1 MAKSAKCTNKLR
13 VDKLKQKNTIQNG
26 VFCFNYFVWYY
37 VSNMI
42 EENKDVSMKTKKE
55 EKREADRAKAQKR
68 MIKQAILWG
77 VTLFVI
83 IGATAGIVWSVKNGS
98 TSNVTIGS
106 IPEVTASDW
115 VRGNENSTVVIVEY
129 SDFQCPA
136 CAAYYEVV
144 KKLMDE
150 DFGDKVKF
158 VYRHFPLIETHFQAA
173 LAVSASESAGLQG
186 KFWQMH
192 DKLFENQIT
201 WANNP
206 KAREI
211 FIDYAKE
218 LGLNVEEF
226 TKNLDSKEGKEK
238 AINAYKASIKMG
250 LNSTPSFFINGKKI
264 QNPQSYEDFRNIIN
278 QSIADN
284 S

>member
-1 MAKSAKCTNKLR
+1 MT
-13 VDKLKQKNTIQNG
+13 
-26 VFCFNYFVWYY
+26 
-37 VSNMI
+37 
-42 EENKDVSMKTKKE
+42 EENNADISVKTKKA
-55 EKREADRAKAQKR
+55 EKKEADRVRARKR

-77 VTLFVI
+77 VTVFII
-83 IGATAGIVWSVKNGS
+83 IGASAGIVWSVKNGG
-98 TSNVTIGS
+98 TSGGSIGS
-106 IPEVTASDW
+106 IPEVTTNDW
-115 VRGNENSTVVIVEY
+115 ILGNENSTVTIVEY

-136 CAAYYEVV
+136 CAAYYSVV
-144 KKLMDE
+144 KKLMNE
-150 DFGDKVKF
+150 EFGDKVRF
-158 VYRHFPLIETHFQAA
+158 VYRHFPLIETHLEAA

-211 FIDYAKE
+211 FIGYAKE
-218 LGLNVEEF
+218 LDLNVEEF
-226 TKNLDSKEGKEK
+226 TKNLDGREGKDK
-238 AINAYKASIKMG
+238 AINAYKASIRMG

>member
-1 MAKSAKCTNKLR
+1 MT
-13 VDKLKQKNTIQNG
+13 
-26 VFCFNYFVWYY
+26 
-37 VSNMI
+37 
-42 EENKDVSMKTKKE
+42 EENIADISVKTKKE

-68 MIKQAILWG
+68 MIKQAILWWIT
-77 VTLFVI
+77 VLII
-83 IGATAGIVWSVKNGS
+83 IGAAAGVVWAVKNGGTAS
-98 TSNVTIGS
+98 VTTGS

-158 VYRHFPLIETHFQAA
+158 VYRHFPLIETHLTAT
-173 LAVSASESAGLQG
+173 LAVSASEAAGSQG

-192 DKLFENQIT
+192 DKLFENQTT

-218 LGLNVEEF
+218 LGLNIEEF

-278 QSIADN
+278 QSITDN

>member
-1 MAKSAKCTNKLR
+1 MT
-13 VDKLKQKNTIQNG
+13 
-26 VFCFNYFVWYY
+26 
-37 VSNMI
+37 
-42 EENKDVSMKTKKE
+42 EENIADVSVKTKKE
-55 EKREADRAKAQKR
+55 EKREADRTKAQKR
-68 MIKQAILWG
+68 MIRQAILWG
-77 VTLFVI
+77 VTVFVI
-83 IGATAGIVWSVKNGS
+83 IGATAGIVWAVKNGGT
-98 TSNVTIGS
+98 TSITVGS
-106 IPEVTASDW
+106 IPGVTASDW
-115 VRGNENSTVVIVEY
+115 VRGGESSVVTIVEY

-136 CAAYYEVV
+136 CASYYEVV

-158 VYRHFPLIETHFQAA
+158 VYRHFPLIETHLTAT
-173 LAVSASESAGLQG
+173 LAVSASEAAGSQG

-192 DKLFENQIT
+192 DKLFENQTT

-218 LGLNVEEF
+218 LGLNIEEF

-264 QNPQSYEDFRNIIN
+264 QNPQSYEDFRNTIN
-278 QSIADN
+278 QAITDN